1 MHTPLDARAVP
12 LHPRVVFPPHVHIPQ
27 KRMTQPSTQAKMLS
41 VPLGP
46 KYSLTPSHVTSDHI
60 HSVSYMFLKLVISS
74 CPPSKTVKSK
84 IFLLLVHNRLP
95 PGSPPLAPPSILL
108 AQLHIR
114 SLLHF
119 NEQFP
124 YISRPFYLKFLTL
137 LMAFF
142 QPQKLIQTE
151 HGQARAAESY
161 VPRTTLN
168 QWRTGFGRQMSWC
181 LHPCT
186 GQFWGVFYTLSWKVP
201 AGLSPRCPERTLF
214 KRTPLISSPLFYVR
228 PAHASAITSQMNY
241 LPSSLFLRSSGI
253 KQSFG
258 EIHSDKQE

>member
-1 MHTPLDARAVP
+1 MHTPLDARPVP

-137 LMAFF
+137 LKAFF

-168 QWRTGFGRQMSWC
+168 Q
-181 LHPCT
+181 
-186 GQFWGVFYTLSWKVP
+186 
-201 AGLSPRCPERTLF
+201 
-214 KRTPLISSPLFYVR
+214 
-228 PAHASAITSQMNY
+228 
-241 LPSSLFLRSSGI
+241 
-253 KQSFG
+253 
-258 EIHSDKQE
+258 